1 MTRHVSDKPR
11 ATGTTRMREYTRQE
25 REEGRHP
32 STVALHARPRP
43 AAEGNRKLREFT
55 RIDRGRET

>member
-11 ATGTTRMREYTRQE
+11 DTGPARMREYTRQE

-32 STVALHARPRP
+32 STAALHERPRSSG
-43 AAEGNRKLREFT
+43 EGNRKLREFA
-55 RIDRGRET
+55 RIDRGGET